1 MKQNYFA
8 KVIKVLKSFL
18 NWATEKGY
26 NTNREFEKFRA
37 AEHDIDIVYLSFDE
51 LMKLYEKEFDNDRL
65 ISSPRLL
72 LYGLFYRIK
81 IF

>member
-26 NTNREFEKFRA
+26 NTNREFEKFKA
-37 AEHDIDIVYLSFDE
+37 AEHDIDIVFLTFDE
-51 LMKLYEKEFDNDRL
+51 LMNLYKKFESDRL
-65 ISSPRLL
+65 SQVKISIVWVVLQD
-72 LYGLFYRIK
+72 
-81 IF
+81 